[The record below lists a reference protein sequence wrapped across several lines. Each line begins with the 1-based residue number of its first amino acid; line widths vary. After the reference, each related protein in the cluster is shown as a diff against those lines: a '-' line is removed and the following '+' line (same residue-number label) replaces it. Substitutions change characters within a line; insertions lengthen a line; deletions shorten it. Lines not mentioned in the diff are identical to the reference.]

1 MRKTITLSPLTVL
14 NARVCARY
22 RDYDYETYS
31 ALVGEVTSIL
41 AQMPESI
48 QKELIKTDFLMPVEK
63 LGQVFLGLINP
74 EVSK

>member
-1 MRKTITLSPLTVL
+1 MNKTKTITLSPLTVL

-22 RDYDYETYS
+22 RDYDYQTYS
-31 ALVGEVTSIL
+31 ALVGEVTNIL

-48 QKELIKTDFLMPVEK
+48 QRELIETDFLMPVDM
-63 LGQVFLGLINP
+63 

>member
-48 QKELIKTDFLMPVEK
+48 QKELIKTDFLMPEEK
-63 LGQVFLGLINP
+63 

>member
-1 MRKTITLSPLTVL
+1 MSKTKTITLSPLTVL

-22 RDYDYETYS
+22 RDYNYETYS

-48 QKELIKTDFLMPVEK
+48 QKELIKTDFLLPAEK
-63 LGQVFLGLINP
+63 

>member
-48 QKELIKTDFLMPVEK
+48 QKELIKTDFLMPEEK
-63 LGQVFLGLINP
+63 
-74 EVSK
+74 EVSV

>member
-48 QKELIKTDFLMPVEK
+48 QKELIKTDFLMPIEK
-63 LGQVFLGLINP
+63 EEPN
-74 EVSK
+74 E

>member
-48 QKELIKTDFLMPVEK
+48 QKELIKTDFLMPIEK
-63 LGQVFLGLINP
+63 

>member
-1 MRKTITLSPLTVL
+1 MSKTKTITLSPLTVL

-22 RDYDYETYS
+22 RDYDYETYR
-31 ALVGEVTSIL
+31 ALVGEVTNIL

-48 QKELIKTDFLMPVEK
+48 QKELIKTDFLLPADM
-63 LGQVFLGLINP
+63 

>member
-1 MRKTITLSPLTVL
+1 MSKTKTITLSPLTVL

-22 RDYDYETYS
+22 IDYDYETYS

-48 QKELIKTDFLMPVEK
+48 QKELIKTDFLLPAEK
-63 LGQVFLGLINP
+63 

>member
-63 LGQVFLGLINP
+63 LGRCFWV
-74 EVSK
+74 

>member
-1 MRKTITLSPLTVL
+1 MSKTKTITLSPLTVL

-31 ALVGEVTSIL
+31 ALSGEVTSIL

-48 QKELIKTDFLMPVEK
+48 QKELIKTDFLLPTEK
-63 LGQVFLGLINP
+63 

>member
-63 LGQVFLGLINP
+63 